1 MHLNSDLDAVSAAE
15 TRFICFVQNCWNC
28 PSWCQWLLKIF
39 RLLGNLARWV
49 ISFFVLSCYW
59 FQDFFNFFL
68 NLEFSLSTS
77 FFQSSDLV
85 QLCFSSAHL
94 HPAFGEPC
102 PVCIWKLLSFESPGV
117 WLQCRWC
124 FSPALSD
131 GHQDLIM
138 WGGQVLEESRE
149 NVCVYIV
156 FDSRVNSSC
165 FCSFHIVLKC
175 IYKVIFNL
183 THPLTSC

>member
-85 QLCFSSAHL
+85 QLCFSSAYL

-102 PVCIWKLLSFESPGV
+102 PACIWKLLSFESPGV
-117 WLQCRWC
+117 WLQSRMMFLTCSERRA
-124 FSPALSD
+124 PRPDHVGRA
-131 GHQDLIM
+131 GA
-138 WGGQVLEESRE
+138 GGKQGK
-149 NVCVYIV
+149 CVYIY
-156 FDSRVNSSC
+156 
-165 FCSFHIVLKC
+165 I
-175 IYKVIFNL
+175 
-183 THPLTSC
+183 

>member
-1 MHLNSDLDAVSAAE
+1 M
-15 TRFICFVQNCWNC
+15 
-28 PSWCQWLLKIF
+28 KIF

-85 QLCFSSAHL
+85 QLCFSSAYL

-102 PVCIWKLLSFESPGV
+102 PACIWKLLSFESPGV
-117 WLQCRWC
+117 WLQSRMMFLTCSERRA
-124 FSPALSD
+124 PRPDHVGRA
-131 GHQDLIM
+131 GA
-138 WGGQVLEESRE
+138 GGKQGKC
-149 NVCVYIV
+149 VCVCIYIV